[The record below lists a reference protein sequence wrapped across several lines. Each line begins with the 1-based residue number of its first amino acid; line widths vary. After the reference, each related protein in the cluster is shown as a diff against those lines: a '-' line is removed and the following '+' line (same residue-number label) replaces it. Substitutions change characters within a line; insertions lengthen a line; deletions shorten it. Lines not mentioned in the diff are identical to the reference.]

1 MTEEGEHRGR
11 SPRTLAVDCGGTGIK
26 ACVLDAA
33 GAMVSERLRVPTPYP
48 CPPARLVEAVVGLA
62 GGLPAADRA
71 SVGLPGLVR
80 HGVVHATPHFVT
92 EAGPFTPRR
101 PDLVQAWD
109 GFDVQGA
116 LAVALGMPVRAV
128 NDAEVQGLA
137 VVSGRG
143 YEVVLTLGTGLGFA
157 QFDEGRLLPK
167 LELSQLPFRKK
178 ETYDQQLGNH
188 ARKALGDERWSRR
201 VLRAVGALQP
211 FLWWDHLYLGGGN
224 ARHLSDTAVGELV
237 RAGVVVVPNIAGLL
251 GGVRLWELADHAGAY
266 PARAL
271 LPGTPAG

>member
-1 MTEEGEHRGR
+1 MIDEAGQRGAGL
-11 SPRTLAVDCGGTGIK
+11 RTLAVDCGGTGIK
-26 ACVLDAA
+26 ACVLDPA

-48 CPPARLVEAVVGLA
+48 CPPERLVETVVGLA

-101 PDLVQAWD
+101 VDLVQAWD

-266 PARAL
+266 PARPRGTGGG
-271 LPGTPAG
+271 PG

>member
-1 MTEEGEHRGR
+1 MTEEAGEHRGAA
-11 SPRTLAVDCGGTGIK
+11 PRTLAVDCGGSGIK
-26 ACVLDAA
+26 ACVLDVG
-33 GAMVSERLRVPTPYP
+33 GAMVSDRVRVPTPYP
-48 CPPARLVEAVVGLA
+48 CPPERLVETVVALA
-62 GGLPAADRA
+62 RDLPAADRA

-80 HGVVHATPHFVT
+80 RGVVHATPHFVT

-101 PDLVQAWD
+101 PDLVRAWTEY
-109 GFDVQGA
+109 DVQGA

-137 VVSGRG
+137 VVTGRG

-188 ARKALGDERWSRR
+188 ARKQLGDERWSRR

-224 ARHLSDTAVGELV
+224 ARHLSDHATGELT

-251 GGVRLWELADHAGAY
+251 GGVRLWDLADRAGAY
-266 PARAL
+266 PVT
-271 LPGTPAG
+271 PQSPAGRG